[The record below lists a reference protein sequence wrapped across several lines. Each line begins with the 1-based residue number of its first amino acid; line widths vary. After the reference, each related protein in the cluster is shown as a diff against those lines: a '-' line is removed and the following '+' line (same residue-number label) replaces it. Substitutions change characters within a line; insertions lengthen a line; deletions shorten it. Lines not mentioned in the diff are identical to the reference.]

1 MQVNKNAVFK
11 RWFHL
16 LREKSCPKLPGPL
29 WKMNCPLL
37 LNHERTVI
45 IYIILESRVS
55 LDTLRP
61 DYCQTGWTKKSLKQ
75 NVSDKVKHA

>member
-1 MQVNKNAVFK
+1 MQFLNDDFIYQGKQI
-11 RWFHL
+11 
-16 LREKSCPKLPGPL
+16 CPNLPGPL